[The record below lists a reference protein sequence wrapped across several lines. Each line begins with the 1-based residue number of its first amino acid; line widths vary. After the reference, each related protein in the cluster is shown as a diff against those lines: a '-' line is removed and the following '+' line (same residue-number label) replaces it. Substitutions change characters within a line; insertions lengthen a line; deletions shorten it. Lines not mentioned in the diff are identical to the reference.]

1 MGGKHEIKIYPES
14 IGYHDGKPEL
24 RNCREVVKEGK
35 VLRWDP
41 WLLSEAL
48 ISVQDNRNNQEVDRG
63 RLWDYCESINQAAVA
78 LNASRMKEVIS
89 DYRDLVPQVEE
100 VLELPDD
107 FFVGAAVYMTQA
119 IG

>member
-1 MGGKHEIKIYPES
+1 
-14 IGYHDGKPEL
+14 
-24 RNCREVVKEGK
+24 
-35 VLRWDP
+35 
-41 WLLSEAL
+41 
-48 ISVQDNRNNQEVDRG
+48 
-63 RLWDYCESINQAAVA
+63 
-78 LNASRMKEVIS
+78 MKEVIS